1 MALRV
6 FGSFALGK
14 LGLQAQIM
22 QASGAIAVHAFSTVA
37 QGYKYAKS
45 HEWAKADGDI
55 ATVGISDHAQGQLG
69 DVVYV
74 ELPDVGKEVKR
85 GETFGVVESVKA
97 ASDVYSPVSGEVVE
111 VNQALV
117 DKPGT
122 VNTSPYEEGWIIKVK
137 MSKKGELVGLLNADE
152 YAAECE
158 KH

>member
-6 FGSFALGK
+6 FGTLALGK
-14 LGLQAQIM
+14 LGLQTQVM
-22 QASGAIAVHAFSTVA
+22 QAAGTTAARAFATVV
-37 QGYKYAKS
+37 QGYKYAAS
-45 HEWAKADGDI
+45 HEWAKVDGET
-55 ATVGISDHAQGQLG
+55 ATVGISDHAQAELG

-74 ELPDVGKEVKR
+74 ELPDVGKQVKQ

-97 ASDVYSPVSGEVVE
+97 ASDIYSPVSGEVVE

-122 VNTSPYEEGWIIKVK
+122 VNTSPFQDGWIIKVK
-137 MSKKGELVGLLNADE
+137 LSDKAELGSLLDADAYSK
-152 YAAECE
+152 ECE

>member
-6 FGSFALGK
+6 FGTFALGK
-14 LGLQAQIM
+14 LGLQAQVM
-22 QASGAIAVHAFSTVA
+22 QAAGVTAAYAYSTVV

-45 HEWAKADGDI
+45 HEWAKVHGDT
-55 ATVGISDHAQGQLG
+55 ATVGISDHAQSQLG
-69 DVVYV
+69 DVVFV
-74 ELPDVGKEVKR
+74 ELPDVGKVVKQ

-122 VNTSPYEEGWIIKVK
+122 VNTSPFEEGWIIKVK
-137 MSKKGELVGLLNADE
+137 LSNKGELAALLDADA